1 MTNYVEYNDKI
12 AFHPGYYIKEIVENL
27 GITQEDFAKR
37 LDTTPKNISLII
49 RGEQRLSTDMAMK
62 LSNMLGTSVNYWL
75 NLQNAYDAALAE
87 IEAVEELEKD
97 KTILRLLGY
106 DYFEQHFNLPH
117 LPRQLELQVKEL
129 RKFLGVANLQ
139 VLQGRDFAVN
149 FRGNTTSMD
158 RANIIKANAMVQI
171 ATNMALQTKAP
182 KFNKVKF
189 EDAVEKA
196 GIKGKIAGL
205 SNAEDT
211 IIHRDFDDNGYE
223 PSGGEVQKIAL
234 ARAIYKDG
242 SLFILDEPTASMD
255 PRAEYELYSHFNY
268 VTKDRTVI
276 FISHRLSST
285 RFCDKVALFS
295 GGSILEIGTHK
306 ELMESNHYYKEL
318 YMMQAQYYRD

>member
-139 VLQGRDFAVN
+139 VLQG
-149 FRGNTTSMD
+149 
-158 RANIIKANAMVQI
+158 
-171 ATNMALQTKAP
+171 
-182 KFNKVKF
+182 
-189 EDAVEKA
+189 E
-196 GIKGKIAGL
+196 
-205 SNAEDT
+205 
-211 IIHRDFDDNGYE
+211 
-223 PSGGEVQKIAL
+223 
-234 ARAIYKDG
+234 
-242 SLFILDEPTASMD
+242 IL
-255 PRAEYELYSHFNY
+255 L
-268 VTKDRTVI
+268 
-276 FISHRLSST
+276 
-285 RFCDKVALFS
+285 
-295 GGSILEIGTHK
+295 SILEATQPAWIEQILSK
-306 ELMESNHYYKEL
+306 R
-318 YMMQAQYYRD
+318 MQWFKLQPIWRSKQRLQSSIK